1 MQRKYFWTFLLLIA
15 VAVAAGF
22 FAYPGTILDKWSP
35 WRLGLDLVGGTQVI
49 FEVDMSS
56 VASVDRDQVINGLR
70 DVMERRVNIFGV
82 SEPQVITSH
91 TGDHYRLIVELAGIR
106 DAAEAIKQIGRI
118 AHLEFSEVEQTEGSA
133 NSETGNIRYLST
145 DLSGSHLKRA
155 QAVIDPTTYK
165 PEISIEFNDE
175 GSRLFENL
183 TAKNVGKPIAIF
195 LDGAL
200 VSAPVVR
207 EKITG
212 GQAVIS
218 GQFTIPEAQ
227 NLASLLNAGAL
238 PVPVKLVSQQT
249 VGASLGLDSLNKT
262 MFAGLM
268 GTLIVMLFMVIYYR
282 IFGIF
287 SVLALM
293 IYIILNLAI
302 FKIVGVTMSLSTI
315 AGFILSI
322 GMAVDANILI
332 FERSKEEIKKNLSR
346 TTAIEEGFRRAW
358 PSIRDSNISTII
370 TSLILYYLTTGFVKG
385 FALALLVGVLVSM
398 FTAITVTRT
407 IMRVFI
413 RN

>member
-1 MQRKYFWTFLLLIA
+1 MQRKYFRTFLLMIV
-15 VAVAAGF
+15 VAVVAGF
-22 FAYPGTILDKWSP
+22 FVYPGTVLDKWSP

-56 VASVDRDQVINGLR
+56 VASADRDQVMDGLR

-82 SEPQVITSH
+82 SEPQVITSN

-118 AHLEFSEVEQTEGSA
+118 AHLEFSEVEQAGDGA
-133 NSETGNIRYLST
+133 DGDAGNIRYISSELN
-145 DLSGSHLKRA
+145 GSHLKRA

-165 PEISIEFNDE
+165 PQISIEFNSA
-175 GSRLFENL
+175 GSVLFENL

-200 VSAPVVR
+200 ISAPVVQ

-249 VGASLGLDSLNKT
+249 VGASLGLNSLNKT

-268 GTLIVMLFMVIYYR
+268 GTLAVMLFMVIYYR
-282 IFGIF
+282 IFGVF
-287 SVLALM
+287 SVLALI

-302 FKIVGVTMSLSTI
+302 FKLVGVTMSLSTI
-315 AGFILSI
+315 AGFVLSI

-332 FERSKEEIKKNLSR
+332 FERSKEEIRKNLSR
-346 TTAIEEGFRRAW
+346 NTAIEEGFRRAW
-358 PSIRDSNISTII
+358 PSIRDSNISTIL
-370 TSLILYYLTTGFVKG
+370 TSLILYYLTTGFVRG

-407 IMRVFI
+407 IMRVFV

>member
-118 AHLEFSEVEQTEGSA
+118 AHLEFSEVEQTGGS
-133 NSETGNIRYLST
+133 SDSDVGNIRYIPSELN
-145 DLSGSHLKRA
+145 GGHLKRA
-155 QAVIDPTTYK
+155 QVVVNPNTYK
-165 PEISIEFNDE
+165 PEISIEFNSA
-175 GSRLFENL
+175 GSSLFENL
-183 TAKNVGKPIAIF
+183 TAKNIGKPIAIL

-200 VSAPVVR
+200 VSAPVVQ

-249 VGASLGLDSLNKT
+249 VGASLGLDSLSKT
-262 MFAGLM
+262 MFAGLI
-268 GTLIVMLFMVIYYR
+268 GTLAVMLFMVIYYR

-287 SVLALM
+287 SVLALI

-315 AGFILSI
+315 AGFVLSI

-332 FERSKEEIKKNLSR
+332 FERSKEEIRKNLSR

-358 PSIRDSNISTII
+358 PSIRDSNISTIL
-370 TSLILYYLTTGFVKG
+370 TSLILYYLTTGFVRG
-385 FALALLVGVLVSM
+385 FALALLVGVLASM

-407 IMRVFI
+407 IMRVFV
-413 RN
+413 RS